1 MYERTSGGRT
11 VRVKCGRVV
20 DDTPLGRAIWLRYK
34 RLNPASKVPHIT
46 EVMDAFGERPSPAVS
61 WGDTN
66 LEFAEKHCFTQALKG
81 CGF

>member
-20 DDTPLGRAIWLRYK
+20 DDTPLGRANWLRYK

-46 EVMDAFGERPSPAVS
+46 EVMDAFGE
-61 WGDTN
+61 
-66 LEFAEKHCFTQALKG
+66 
-81 CGF
+81 